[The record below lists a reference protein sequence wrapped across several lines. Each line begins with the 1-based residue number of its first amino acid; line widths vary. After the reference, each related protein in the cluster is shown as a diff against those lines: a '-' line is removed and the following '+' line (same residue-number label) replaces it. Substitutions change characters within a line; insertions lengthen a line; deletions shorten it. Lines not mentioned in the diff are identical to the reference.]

1 MAVLKSFPAPEQV
14 ARTDIRTIERAL
26 REASRGR
33 LGRERAEQ
41 LKAAARSSVGTT
53 FAARALAVEAESVVR
68 LIGLMDDE
76 AKALDAEIAKLL
88 DPEVGA
94 VLQSVPGIGPVCAAQ
109 IAAEV
114 GDPDRFESPKQL
126 FAYAGMDAAK
136 AQSGQLDGESG
147 QHMSKR
153 GSAHLRNALMTAADR
168 ARTCDPYF
176 GEYYEHLTKR
186 EGKHHYVALSAVARK
201 LCGVI
206 LALLRERR
214 RYERRDPV
222 PYPTEP
228 PRE

>member
-1 MAVLKSFPAPEQV
+1 
-14 ARTDIRTIERAL
+14 
-26 REASRGR
+26 
-33 LGRERAEQ
+33 
-41 LKAAARSSVGTT
+41 VGVT
-53 FAARALAVEAESVVR
+53 FAADALAFEAR
-68 LIGLMDDE
+68 HITDLIDHLDAEVD
-76 AKALDAEIAKLL
+76 ALDAEIARLL

-94 VLQSVPGIGPVCAAQ
+94 LLQSVPGIGPVCAAT